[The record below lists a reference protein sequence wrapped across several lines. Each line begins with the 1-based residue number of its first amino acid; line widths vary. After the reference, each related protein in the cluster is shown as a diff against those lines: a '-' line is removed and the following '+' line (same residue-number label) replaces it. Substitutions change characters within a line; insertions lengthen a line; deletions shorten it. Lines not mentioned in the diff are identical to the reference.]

1 MSLSGIDV
9 DRYLIKS
16 ARPIVTRKTPPP
28 QKKNMKPI
36 FPFIYNQST
45 SKMCTGKYYK
55 RLMSF
60 AQNPS

>member
-16 ARPIVTRKTPPP
+16 ARPIVTRKTP
-28 QKKNMKPI
+28 QKNMKPI

-45 SKMCTGKYYK
+45 SKMFTGKYYK
-55 RLMSF
+55 RLMVF